1 MKKVILSIDGMT
13 CSACSNGLEKYLN
26 KQDGIKTAS
35 VNLVMNNA
43 SIEYDSS
50 KLSLEDLDKF
60 VEKAGFK
67 SLGID
72 TFEKEQRKNSN
83 EKYRLIAQSVFS
95 ILILYVSMSHM
106 VGLPVIPYLNMINY
120 PLKMLNLYWN
130 IGKTIIEIQKGDE
143 RATYGDAVLDKLSQK
158 LTNEF
163 GKGFSSRNLRTMR
176 KFYLMY
182 PIWKTVSAKLSWSH
196 YLELI
201 KIDEEP
207 KRNFYLNECIN
218 SRWSVRE
225 LERQIGSLLY
235 ERLVLSANKQKVL
248 ELAEKGHELKTS
260 KDLVKDPFV
269 LEFLDIKENTE
280 YLESDLE
287 KNILEHLKEFLLE
300 LGKGF
305 MFVGSQVRLTL
316 EEDHFYPD
324 LVFYNRLLK
333 CFVIIDLKI
342 GKVTHQDIG
351 QMQMYV
357 NYYDREIKKDDE
369 NPTVG
374 ILLST
379 LKNKTVVKYTLP
391 EDNKNIFSSQ
401 YKLHLPTEKELID
414 AIEEE
419 KTNLRLNNDDNKI

>member
-1 MKKVILSIDGMT
+1 MDNKLIDNNYNIDSLFDNIKDMVINSRNRVY
-13 CSACSNGLEKYLN
+13 SA
-26 KQDGIKTAS
+26 
-35 VNLVMNNA
+35 VNT
-43 SIEYDSS
+43 E
-50 KLSLEDLDKF
+50 
-60 VEKAGFK
+60 
-67 SLGID
+67 
-72 TFEKEQRKNSN
+72 
-83 EKYRLIAQSVFS
+83 
-95 ILILYVSMSHM
+95 
-106 VGLPVIPYLNMINY
+106 
-120 PLKMLNLYWN
+120 MLNLYWN
-130 IGKTIIEIQKGDE
+130 IGKVIMEIQQGDE
-143 RATYGDAVLDKLSQK
+143 RAAYGDAVLDKLSQK

-176 KFYLMY
+176 KFYIMY

-391 EDNKNIFSSQ
+391 EDN
-401 YKLHLPTEKELID
+401 
-414 AIEEE
+414 
-419 KTNLRLNNDDNKI
+419 

>member
-1 MKKVILSIDGMT
+1 MDNKLIDNNYNIDSLFDNIKDMVINSRNRVY
-13 CSACSNGLEKYLN
+13 SA
-26 KQDGIKTAS
+26 
-35 VNLVMNNA
+35 VNT
-43 SIEYDSS
+43 E
-50 KLSLEDLDKF
+50 
-60 VEKAGFK
+60 
-67 SLGID
+67 
-72 TFEKEQRKNSN
+72 
-83 EKYRLIAQSVFS
+83 
-95 ILILYVSMSHM
+95 
-106 VGLPVIPYLNMINY
+106 
-120 PLKMLNLYWN
+120 MLNLYWN
-130 IGKTIIEIQKGDE
+130 IGKVIMEIQQGDE
-143 RATYGDAVLDKLSQK
+143 RAAYGDAVLDKLSQK

-176 KFYLMY
+176 KFYIMY

-419 KTNLRLNNDDNKI
+419 KTNLRLNSDNN